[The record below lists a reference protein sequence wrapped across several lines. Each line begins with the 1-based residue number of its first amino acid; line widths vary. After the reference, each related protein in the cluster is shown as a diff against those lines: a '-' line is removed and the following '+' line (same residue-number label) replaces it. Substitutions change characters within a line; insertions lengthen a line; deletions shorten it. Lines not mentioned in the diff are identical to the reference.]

1 MWPSNKFCF
10 KSHFYN
16 EFFFPCNNV
25 IVLLIPSLISKPLC
39 HVASFACLQISA
51 RHRKTDLSN
60 PLLTSLRIHFRLYV
74 QFEGF
79 FCYSGVCWG
88 FQGRYDCVLSAHCS
102 ALRKFWTSAER
113 MQVGN
118 EALILNVLL
127 RGSNYSVNVR
137 FWSTKC
143 YQTYGVVGWAT

>member
-1 MWPSNKFCF
+1 MNFSSPAR
-10 KSHFYN
+10 
-16 EFFFPCNNV
+16 
-25 IVLLIPSLISKPLC
+25 IVLLIPSLISKSLC

-88 FQGRYDCVLSAHCS
+88 FQGRFDCVLSTLFS
-102 ALRKFWTSAER
+102 TKK
-113 MQVGN
+113 
-118 EALILNVLL
+118 ILN
-127 RGSNYSVNVR
+127 
-137 FWSTKC
+137 KC
-143 YQTYGVVGWAT
+143 